1 MRLRQVATVA
11 RELEPAVNDFRA
23 VLGIEVA
30 YRDPGVSAFGLHN
43 AVMPI
48 GDTFL
53 EVVSPRQGGT
63 TAGRF
68 LERQGGDAGYMVI
81 LQTDEDMDKF
91 RRRMKKLHVR
101 TVWTADHDD
110 IRGTHL
116 HPKDVGGAILSVDW
130 ANPRESW
137 RWAGPQW
144 HAKVRTGVVR
154 EILAAEMASVDPA
167 AMAKRWAQV
176 LERKAVA
183 RDDGRWEIVLDRG
196 RLLFRLVAA
205 GGAEGVVAFHLD
217 AADPRRALDSAARRG
232 LPSAGDR
239 ARVGGVDLVFT
250 GPAAREV
257 APRPAAAGASAGSR

>member
-11 RELEPAVNDFRA
+11 RELEPVVNDFRS

-43 AVMPI
+43 AVMPV

-53 EVVSPRQGGT
+53 EVVSPSKKGT

-81 LQTDEDMDKF
+81 LQTKESMDTF
-91 RRRMKKLHVR
+91 RRRMKKLGIR
-101 TVWTADHDD
+101 MIWTADHDD

-130 ANPRESW
+130 ASPPESW

-144 HAKVRTGVVR
+144 HAKVRTQVVR
-154 EILAAEMASVDPA
+154 EIVAAELASRDPA
-167 AMAKRWAQV
+167 AMARRWAQV
-176 LERKAVA
+176 VKKEAVA
-183 RDDGRWEIVLDRG
+183 KGDGRWEIALDRG
-196 RLLFRLVAA
+196 RLLFGPVQA
-205 GGAEGVVAFHLD
+205 GGAEGVVAFHFD
-217 AADPRRALDSAARRG
+217 AADARRALDVAARRG
-232 LPSAGDR
+232 LPSVGDR
-239 ARVGGVDLVFT
+239 ARVGGVDLVFSS
-250 GPAAREV
+250 PAARETI
-257 APRPAAAGASAGSR
+257 RPAAAGASAGAR